1 MRPNQT
7 HKLLHSKE
15 TTSKMKRQPM
25 ERDNICKRC
34 NQQGLNL
41 PNTQTADTA
50 QQKHKQPN

>member
-50 QQKHKQPN
+50 QQKQPN